1 MIPLSDDNRSVRVL
15 PWATYALVAIN
26 LVVWVVMWASPAA
39 DQQQFYDRF
48 AATPAD
54 VVHGGPSAWVTLFT
68 CMFLHASWAH
78 VLGNMLYLWIFGD
91 NIEAAMGHLRY
102 LTFYVVCGVVASAV
116 QVLVD
121 PASTL
126 PLVGASGAIA
136 GVLAAYIVLFP
147 RGMVRTLI
155 VIIPPFFAIRL
166 LPAWL
171 LIGFWIVTQFFAGI
185 TSVGGSDQGGTA
197 YFAHIGGFA
206 AGLLLA
212 RLFVRLGGVEGR
224 LQTLRRGPGRAPRPD
239 DPPGW

>member
-1 MIPLSDDNRSVRVL
+1 MIPLSDDNRAVRVV
-15 PWATYALVAIN
+15 PWVTYALVALN
-26 LVVWVVMWASPAA
+26 LVVWVVMWASPSATQEA
-39 DQQQFYDRF
+39 FYERF
-48 AATPAD
+48 AAIPAH
-54 VVHGGPSAWVTLFT
+54 VVHDGPSAWVTLFT
-68 CMFLHASWAH
+68 CMFLHASWVH

-91 NIEAAMGHLRY
+91 NVEAAMRRLRY
-102 LTFYVVCGVVASAV
+102 LGFYLTSGVVASGV

-121 PASTL
+121 PSSTL

-155 VIIPPFFAIRL
+155 VIIPPFFLVRL

-171 LIGFWIVTQFFAGI
+171 LIGVWIVSQFFAGI
-185 TSVGGSDQGGTA
+185 TSVGGSDAGGTA
-197 YFAHIGGFA
+197 YFAHVGGFA

-212 RLFVRLGGVEGR
+212 RLFVRRGGVDGR
-224 LQTLRRGPGRAPRPD
+224 LQTLNRRRGRPSRPQ